1 MKNLKSHWC
10 KVVKSA
16 MFTKVIIQFTSRVSF
31 PLIKRP
37 DPFAENKENAKKMKL
52 KTTLCW
58 MLVTLSLLSFAQ
70 AEELPAER
78 VSDVW
83 LFA

>member
-1 MKNLKSHWC
+1 M
-10 KVVKSA
+10 
-16 MFTKVIIQFTSRVSF
+16 Q
-31 PLIKRP
+31 
-37 DPFAENKENAKKMKL
+37 KKMKL

-78 VSDVW
+78 VSDIW

>member
-1 MKNLKSHWC
+1 M
-10 KVVKSA
+10 VKSA
-16 MFTKVIIQFTSRVSF
+16 MFTKVIIQFTSRVPF
-31 PLIKRP
+31 PLIKKP

-78 VSDVW
+78 VSDIW

>member
-1 MKNLKSHWC
+1 MQSGEICYVHKGYHSIYI
-10 KVVKSA
+10 
-16 MFTKVIIQFTSRVSF
+16 TGSF
-31 PLIKRP
+31 PAHQEACPICVKHG
-37 DPFAENKENAKKMKL
+37 ECKKMKL

-78 VSDVW
+78 VSDIW

>member
-1 MKNLKSHWC
+1 
-10 KVVKSA
+10 
-16 MFTKVIIQFTSRVSF
+16 
-31 PLIKRP
+31 
-37 DPFAENKENAKKMKL
+37 MKL

-58 MLVTLSLLSFAQ
+58 MLVTLSLLSCAQ
-70 AEELPAER
+70 AAELPAER